1 MDAPGPTPVID
12 FSDADTVRAFR
23 VVNDGVMGGVS
34 DSRLAMVDGALRF
47 EGSVSL
53 ANGGGFASF
62 RGPARLPAGAS
73 ALSVTL
79 RGDGQRYKLVL
90 KRDDDGSTPQ
100 YQAPFVAPRE
110 WTSVRFAPADFSATF
125 RGRPVAAPPLA
136 FGEVR
141 ALGVLISDRQ
151 AGPFRL
157 ELGQVRAE

>member
-1 MDAPGPTPVID
+1 
-12 FSDADTVRAFR
+12 
-23 VVNDGVMGGVS
+23 
-34 DSRLAMVDGALRF
+34 MVDGALRF

-53 ANGGGFASF
+53 DRGGGFASF

-90 KRDDDGSTPQ
+90 KRDDDGGTPQ

-110 WTSVRFAPADFSATF
+110 WATVRFAPADFAATF
-125 RGRPVAAPPLA
+125 RGRPVAAPPLS

-157 ELGQVRAE
+157 DLRQLRAD